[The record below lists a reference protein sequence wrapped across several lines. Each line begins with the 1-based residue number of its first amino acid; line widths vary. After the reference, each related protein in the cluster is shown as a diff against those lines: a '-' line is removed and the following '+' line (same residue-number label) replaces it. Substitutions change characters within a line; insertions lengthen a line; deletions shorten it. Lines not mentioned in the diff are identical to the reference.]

1 MVPRWLRSGWRV
13 PARCSGSLKRVVVK
27 RATLWLAGFGS
38 EFGRDGCYFR
48 PLAQAA
54 LASKTRSAVA
64 VGLIMSHT
72 WAISGPLRSASA
84 GHRAITLGECRSS
97 GHYARRVPVIHGQPR
112 AHRNDSVAAWRRN
125 GRDLPS
131 WPCEFDSRHPLQ
143 IIAPSQLTFSV
154 AQTIRTSTWQGV
166 GFFRVAERVAL
177 AQREIAIGGPRA
189 GSQGVGRTDRLS

>member
-97 GHYARRVPVIHGQPR
+97 TVSRERTGMTQWPPGGATVATFQAGHASSILVTR
-112 AHRNDSVAAWRRN
+112 
-125 GRDLPS
+125 
-131 WPCEFDSRHPLQ
+131 SR
-143 IIAPSQLTFSV
+143 
-154 AQTIRTSTWQGV
+154 
-166 GFFRVAERVAL
+166 
-177 AQREIAIGGPRA
+177 
-189 GSQGVGRTDRLS
+189 